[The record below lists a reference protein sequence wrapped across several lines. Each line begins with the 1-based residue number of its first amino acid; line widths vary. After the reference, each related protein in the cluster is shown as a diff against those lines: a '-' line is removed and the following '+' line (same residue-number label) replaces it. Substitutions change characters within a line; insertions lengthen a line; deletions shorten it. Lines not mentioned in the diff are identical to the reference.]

1 MNRRYDP
8 VKRCLDVVLAT
19 IALILTAPVL
29 AGAALLVWLRLGRPV
44 LFVQERSGRGQRPFR
59 LYKLRTM
66 TDERR
71 PDGTLRSDRERLDPL
86 GLALRR
92 LSIDELPQLIN
103 VLRGDMSLIGPR
115 PLLPRYDPWYTDEER
130 LRFTVR
136 PGITGLA
143 QVSGRNNLDWTQRL
157 ALDARYACEYS
168 FALDVRIAWR
178 TLVRVV
184 AGSGVATDPTA
195 TMADLDVARAGWATN
210 VDAARGAAR

>member
-157 ALDARYACEYS
+157 ALDARYACEHS